1 MLSYYIF
8 WLQSIIH
15 AVAYSISKNNKIKS
29 ISPSLQDLN
38 RKHLS
43 RQYGKRVYKTI
54 PFFQRIFCI
63 WNRQEGSATVEAAL
77 ILPLFI
83 MAAVVFFW
91 MGNLLQTRLIVYD
104 AMQDTAQCLA
114 EYQYAYSYVQ
124 DEKTVDLPGNG
135 VNVLTVKERLQHYL
149 DISPVDASCI
159 VGGTGGILVTR
170 SAYSEADGC
179 IDLKLRYKLQINVP
193 FFGELTWK
201 VQEQI
206 RQRAFIGMQLENN
219 ETEENRY
226 VYITETGEVYHTS
239 RTCYHIKLTIQQ
251 IPDGELSD
259 RYLNLSPCERCAE
272 GRTTDGTVYITE
284 TGDRYHLSVSCSG
297 LKRTVM
303 RVKQKN
309 VGSIPPC
316 SNCGNG

>member
-15 AVAYSISKNNKIKS
+15 AVAYSISKNNKIKR

-114 EYQYAYSYVQ
+114 EYQ
-124 DEKTVDLPGNG
+124 
-135 VNVLTVKERLQHYL
+135 
-149 DISPVDASCI
+149 
-159 VGGTGGILVTR
+159 
-170 SAYSEADGC
+170 
-179 IDLKLRYKLQINVP
+179 
-193 FFGELTWK
+193 
-201 VQEQI
+201 
-206 RQRAFIGMQLENN
+206 
-219 ETEENRY
+219 
-226 VYITETGEVYHTS
+226 
-239 RTCYHIKLTIQQ
+239 
-251 IPDGELSD
+251 
-259 RYLNLSPCERCAE
+259 
-272 GRTTDGTVYITE
+272 
-284 TGDRYHLSVSCSG
+284 
-297 LKRTVM
+297 
-303 RVKQKN
+303 
-309 VGSIPPC
+309 
-316 SNCGNG
+316 